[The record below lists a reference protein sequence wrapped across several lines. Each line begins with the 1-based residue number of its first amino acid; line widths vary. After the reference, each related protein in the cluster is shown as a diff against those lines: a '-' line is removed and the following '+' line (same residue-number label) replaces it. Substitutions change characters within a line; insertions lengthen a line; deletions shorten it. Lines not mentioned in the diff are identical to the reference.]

1 MANQSRLRQ
10 ENMLNILKTIRKSGA
25 VSKPEIA
32 KMTNLTSVTA
42 HNFINELVDKKL
54 VSEAGFAKSRGGR
67 KAALYSLNP
76 DFCYILG
83 QYLGRN
89 AISTSVYNINLER
102 LYHHRIKY
110 THDYS
115 DRIIALMA
123 DEIERAIGGCKR
135 KKADFL
141 GVGIS
146 VPGQVNHESG
156 VIVNLTEMP
165 GWNGIALKEEI
176 EAKTGVGTYVDNDNR
191 AAAAAVKWSKLV
203 PENSDFVCISIGEG
217 VGTGIL
223 TGGSLFYG
231 GHSNTGEIGH
241 TTIQYDGPL
250 CKCGNRGC
258 IEAIIS
264 DYAIVEKAKQ
274 AGLDGLSDIFS
285 VIALA
290 KDGNQTV
297 RDILKETGF
306 FTGIAVEH
314 IVKMFDPDSIVIQSN
329 WIGEFPD
336 IQYYIVNNVFARC
349 AWARKDALKILFNTA
364 EDLENTGPPAL
375 VLENCFR
382 LSAENMLFQR
392 LSI

>member
-10 ENMLNILKTIRKSGA
+10 ENILNILKAIRKNGA
-25 VSKPEIA
+25 ISKPEIA
-32 KMTNLTSVTA
+32 KITNLTSVTA
-42 HNFINELVDKKL
+42 HNFINELVGKKL

-89 AISTSVYNINLER
+89 AISTSVYNINLEL
-102 LYHHRIKY
+102 LYHHRVKY

-115 DRIIALMA
+115 DKIIALMA
-123 DEIERAIGGCKR
+123 DEIERAIGESKL

-165 GWNGIALKEEI
+165 EWNGISLKEEI
-176 EAKTGVGTYVDNDNR
+176 EMKTGISTYVDNDNR
-191 AAAAAVKWSKLV
+191 AAAAAVKWNKLV
-203 PENSDFVCISIGEG
+203 AENSDSVCISIGEG

-264 DYAIVEKAKQ
+264 DYAIIEKAKQ
-274 AGLDGLSDIFS
+274 VGLDGVSDIFS

-290 KDGNQTV
+290 KEGNEAV
-297 RDILKETGF
+297 SEILKETGF
-306 FTGIAVEH
+306 FTSIAVEH
-314 IVKMFDPDSIVIQSN
+314 IVKILDPDSIVIQSN

-336 IQYYIVNNVFARC
+336 IQYYIIDNVFARC
-349 AWARKDALKILFNTA
+349 AWAKKDALRILFNTT
-364 EDLENTGPPAL
+364 EDLENTGPSAL
-375 VLENCFR
+375 VLENCFQ
-382 LSAENMLFQR
+382 LSMENMLLQR